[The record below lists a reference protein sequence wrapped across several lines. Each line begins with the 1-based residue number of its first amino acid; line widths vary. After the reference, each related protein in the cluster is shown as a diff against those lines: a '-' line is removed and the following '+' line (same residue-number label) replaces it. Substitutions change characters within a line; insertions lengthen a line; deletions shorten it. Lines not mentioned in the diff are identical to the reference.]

1 LPELLKRVGT
11 AAVLITLLVAAL
23 FLLPRAGV
31 AFLMAL
37 VLAIGALEWARFCRF
52 QGTQAGV
59 YAALVVL
66 AFFVLFVA
74 EVRVPAFC
82 VAAVFWIVA
91 VPVWFW
97 VGVKPQQ
104 RAVLVAAGFVV
115 LVPPALAM
123 IALMPSE
130 ALAVLAVAWIADT
143 GAYFAGK
150 RWGRHKLAPSISPGK
165 TWEGVAGGL
174 LAAAAYAIILS
185 ISASGGTTGMA
196 FFIGVTLVLAVM
208 SIVGDLF
215 ESAAKRQA
223 GLKDSGT
230 LLPGHGGMLDRIDS
244 ATAILPV
251 AGAMIA
257 LAARAT

>member
-1 LPELLKRVGT
+1 MPELLKRVGT

-37 VLAIGALEWARFCRF
+37 VVAIGALEWARFCRL

-66 AFFVLFVA
+66 AFFALFVA
-74 EVRVPAFC
+74 EVRMAAFC
-82 VAAVFWIVA
+82 VGAAFWIIA
-91 VPVWFW
+91 VPVWLW
-97 VGVKPQQ
+97 VGVKAQQ
-104 RAVLVAAGFVV
+104 RAMLVAAGFVV

-123 IALMPSE
+123 VALTPSE

-165 TWEGVAGGL
+165 TWEGAAGGL

-196 FFIGVTLVLAVM
+196 FFIGVTLVLGVM

-251 AGAMIA
+251 AGAMVA
-257 LAARAT
+257 LASRAA